1 MIFAQGP
8 VTLAPGHG
16 VVNAPERAISRAP
29 TPRRARRAV
38 ALRSTL
44 PRHPPWV
51 DHVHNPHFVGSGTAV
66 DVHASVLPR
75 ERVDVLDRTG
85 LGDLSRSP
93 LPTASARIAVR
104 TVAPQLKT
112 DSLTVRGKSATL
124 RLESRLAELRKPR
137 LPPAANS
144 PSQRSMIGG
153 GLSRIERAS
162 LSQGPEASARPTPA
176 PESSGSGAPRRS
188 VSPDW
193 ERPIYGRLTSH
204 STTISRRPQS
214 LGSALRIGQ
223 RTGAPCRFAP
233 DPRQARAPAPV
244 DHGAAS
250 PCLAVCHGRPFGR
263 TRHTLRHWRPEIP
276 WSSSHACGGTPAAW
290 IPVHHASD
298 RNRAGDRG
306 VRGALAAGALL

>member
-1 MIFAQGP
+1 M
-8 VTLAPGHG
+8 
-16 VVNAPERAISRAP
+16 
-29 TPRRARRAV
+29 
-38 ALRSTL
+38 
-44 PRHPPWV
+44 
-51 DHVHNPHFVGSGTAV
+51 
-66 DVHASVLPR
+66 
-75 ERVDVLDRTG
+75 LDRTG

-223 RTGAPCRFAP
+223 RTGAAVSFCARPSAGACPCAGR
-233 DPRQARAPAPV
+233 PRRGIV
-244 DHGAAS
+244 
-250 PCLAVCHGRPFGR
+250 CLAVCHGRPFGR

-276 WSSSHACGGTPAAW
+276 WSSSHACGGTPAAFT
-290 IPVHHASD
+290 PRS
-298 RNRAGDRG
+298 RRSGCR
-306 VRGALAAGALL
+306 RGAMRAA